1 MKCGKLCLQTT
12 ESKNQTRSGDE
23 IKEVKKWTKNG
34 GKKP

>member
-1 MKCGKLCLQTT
+1 LQTT